1 MSIVGGTNLEVNN
14 FFNGDLQVIE
24 DDEYSGVITFY
35 NNVQNF
41 EEFLQE
47 YKRKLDHQFKVCQ
60 IELSEIS
67 HSYNELLREYDNLI
81 YTSFNPS
88 EKILGKVRYFL

>member
-35 NNVQNF
+35 NNVQNLYF
-41 EEFLQE
+41 Q
-47 YKRKLDHQFKVCQ
+47 
-60 IELSEIS
+60 
-67 HSYNELLREYDNLI
+67 YD
-81 YTSFNPS
+81 
-88 EKILGKVRYFL
+88 